1 MKLKETEPLSEQDQQ
16 ELDDITEKL
25 FDLNEQLENFGK
37 EQRNAK
43 EQVQDAVKEQ
53 VQDAVKEQV
62 QDAVKEKEVV
72 VLKIQIGKRFDA
84 DTGEEINPPFKQTF
98 TRSEWNN
105 FKQFHKNCGY
115 RITEVVS
122 DPWNEAVEYVE
133 KTK

>member
-37 EQRNAK
+37 EQKNPKEQVQDATK
-43 EQVQDAVKEQ
+43 EQVQDAVK
-53 VQDAVKEQV
+53 
-62 QDAVKEKEVV
+62 DAVKEKEVV

-84 DTGEEINPPFKQTF
+84 DTGIEINPPFEQTF

-115 RITEVVS
+115 KITEVVS
-122 DPWNEAVEYVE
+122 DPWNEAAEYVE

>member
-37 EQRNAK
+37 EQKNPKEQVQDAAK
-43 EQVQDAVKEQ
+43 EQVQDAAK
-53 VQDAVKEQV
+53 
-62 QDAVKEKEVV
+62 DAVKEKEVV

-84 DTGEEINPPFKQTF
+84 DTGREINPPFEQTF

-115 RITEVVS
+115 KITEVVS
-122 DPWNEAVEYVE
+122 DPWNEAAEYVE